1 MSIYNEDELVAPS
14 WINKEFLEKVLSK
27 YENNENVEVIKF
39 DMSPASVK
47 GDHYASIMFRCK
59 VSYRFAKTASSV
71 KRSLIIKTLPMED
84 GMKREML
91 MNSRLFETEIG
102 MYSEV
107 LPKIE
112 KILADC
118 GEPTK
123 LCADLI
129 YYSLDP
135 HKVIIFEDLCELGY
149 DTIRNRFLTDEE
161 IKAVFRKVARLHAVS
176 YMLGHSDDA
185 ELVTK
190 YQDGFMNNSMPMLE
204 HMITDSINNF
214 IECLGKYEE
223 FAVYH
228 EKIVAMKDTLKRKCK
243 DLYRAYAQN
252 KGTGDIFVMIHGDF
266 HLKNMMFKFSKKNK
280 MEDLIMVD
288 FQGSCYAPAN
298 IDMLYSQVM
307 MMSSEMRMERNDYM
321 LYYFEE
327 FTRILK
333 KIQFKGELPLYSDF
347 QMANLKYRH
356 FLIFLIA
363 SFLPMIALLALTP
376 AEDQKDMNLAKL
388 LEDPSA
394 KCQFYHLPAFLEELR
409 KIMPVLLREG
419 YLD

>member
-1 MSIYNEDELVAPS
+1 MSIYNDDELVAPA

-27 YENNENVEVIKF
+27 YENNENVEIIKF

-47 GDHYASIMFRCK
+47 GDHYASIMFRCR
-59 VSYRFAKTASSV
+59 VNYRFAQNASPV
-71 KRSLIIKTLPMED
+71 KRSLIIKTLPMEE

-91 MNSRLFETEIG
+91 MESRLFETEIA
-102 MYSEV
+102 MYSEM

-129 YYSLDP
+129 YHSLDP
-135 HKVIIFEDLCELGY
+135 HKVIVFEDLCELGY
-149 DTIRNRFLTDEE
+149 NTIRNRFLTDEE

-176 YMLGHSDDA
+176 YMLGHS
-185 ELVTK
+185 EESEMVTK
-190 YQDGFMNNSMPMLE
+190 YQDGFLNSSMPMVE
-204 HMITDSINNF
+204 QMINDGIIHFTEMLSKHQDLAI
-214 IECLGKYEE
+214 
-223 FAVYH
+223 YH
-228 EKIVAMKDTLKRKCK
+228 EKITAMKGELSRKCK
-243 DLYRAYAQN
+243 NLYRSYALNQ
-252 KGTGDIFVMIHGDF
+252 GVGDIFVIIHGDF

-307 MMSSEMRMERNDYM
+307 MMSSEMRMDRNEYM

-327 FTRILK
+327 FLRILK
-333 KIQFKGELPLYSDF
+333 KIQFKGEYPLYSDF

-356 FLIFLIA
+356 FVIFLIA
-363 SFLPMIALLALTP
+363 SFLPMIAILALTP
-376 AEDQKDMNLAKL
+376 AEEQKDINLAKL
-388 LEDPSA
+388 LEDPNA
-394 KCQFYHLPAFLEELR
+394 KGQLYEAPAFVEEIR
-409 KIMPVLLREG
+409 KIMPILLREG